1 VRALFTP
8 ITLGKPVVRSL
19 TTNCFPRHY
28 VDVTTPFDDP
38 QAELAWMFLQS
49 MCEGG
54 DLDEGFG
61 LLSDDFTY
69 WSIVTRVLFDK
80 EKLRRA
86 VERRQQLFEVNIDLL
101 RCVNEGETV
110 VIEGEVDGI
119 AADNTRYDSPFVC
132 IFETRD
138 GLIVSLREYSDT
150 QSLAKVFPEVSIA
163 VRR

>member
-1 VRALFTP
+1 MT
-8 ITLGKPVVRSL
+8 
-19 TTNCFPRHY
+19 Y
-28 VDVTTPFDDP
+28 VMTPFDDP

-69 WSIVTRVLFDK
+69 WSIITRSAF
-80 EKLRRA
+80 EKDALRRA
-86 VERRQQLFEVNIDLL
+86 VEQRKKVFEINIDLR

-110 VIEGEVDGI
+110 VIEGQSEGMTATGV
-119 AADNTRYDSPFVC
+119 RYDSPFVC
-132 IFETRD
+132 IFETKD

-150 QSLAKVFPEVSIA
+150 QSFAAMFPAGASPV
-163 VRR
+163 